1 MSKPGVYAAFD
12 KATNSFS
19 ASALILN
26 GKVAGRIV
34 IKFGAAATAF
44 VQLWGVEM
52 ASGRATGYG
61 YDKATAAVKAAVVKI
76 AARGPVADQ
85 VRAGDTEARDAME
98 ALFTTFT
105 AGDGRDGER
114 GTRRLEAAGFTL
126 ANVI

>member
-1 MSKPGVYAAFD
+1 MSKPDIYAAFD

-34 IKFGAAATAF
+34 IKFGAAATAY
-44 VQLWGVEM
+44 VQVWGVEM

-61 YDKATAAVKAAVVKI
+61 YDKASAAVEAAVAKLRLDKANERDDEGR
-76 AARGPVADQ
+76 AALAALLSAFSTRDDG
-85 VRAGDTEARDAME
+85 ARY
-98 ALFTTFT
+98 TS
-105 AGDGRDGER
+105 
-114 GTRRLEAAGFTL
+114 RLEAAGFTL